1 MEGKTCCVTGHR
13 DIPQKEINKVK
24 AALRRE
30 VDLAVKEGFTRFM
43 SGFAEGVDQYFAE
56 IVLEKKK
63 KNPALEL
70 IAVIPYQK
78 RLDNLMEK
86 RRTYEMLEACADVVV
101 MQEKYHPSVYSHR
114 NRYMAEHSDRVI
126 AVYDGREKGGTVRT
140 IRFAHQMKKEFR
152 EGAFEVFPA
161 GTVAHYTLDKGTIS
175 YSVGLGYRFTPNF
188 YMDLACVYRQ
198 YKEDAYTFSKV
209 IIEDNNGLHTLV
221 DSEAIG
227 LKTNTTQ
234 VALTLGYKF

>member
-114 NRYMAEHSDRVI
+114 NRYMA
-126 AVYDGREKGGTVRT
+126 VYDGREKGGTVRT

-152 EGAFEVFPA
+152 EIP
-161 GTVAHYTLDKGTIS
+161 
-175 YSVGLGYRFTPNF
+175 VGEIFL
-188 YMDLACVYRQ
+188 
-198 YKEDAYTFSKV
+198 S
-209 IIEDNNGLHTLV
+209 
-221 DSEAIG
+221 
-227 LKTNTTQ
+227 
-234 VALTLGYKF
+234 